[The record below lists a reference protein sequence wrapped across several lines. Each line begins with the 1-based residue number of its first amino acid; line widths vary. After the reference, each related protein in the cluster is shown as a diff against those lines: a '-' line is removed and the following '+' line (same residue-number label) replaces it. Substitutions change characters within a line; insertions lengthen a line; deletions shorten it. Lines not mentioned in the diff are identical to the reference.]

1 MQDKKNEN
9 VIVMDTAVDQD
20 IDSARIIMMMD
31 MHSTLDDMNV
41 AHSDEYLDKSIKLG
55 WDKNGNRVIS
65 TNVGICDTIDG
76 KGEKRHMFCMS
87 ALDII
92 ALEEFLA
99 TPIQS
104 RNTMNPALLTKHI
117 IRRAEKSF
125 RKFLKLEKD
134 ANARANA
141 DATSRD
147 LNEFLKNLGAVKG
160 LFFFMNHNELI
171 ASHPKDSIYF
181 VTVYN
186 NCNKFNSATFTLS
199 NSIKSEVLEKAT
211 EGVLVN

>member
-9 VIVMDTAVDQD
+9 VIVMDTAVDQE

-31 MHSTLDDMNV
+31 MHNNLKDMNV

-55 WDKNGNRVIS
+55 WDKKGNRVIS
-65 TNVGICDTIDG
+65 TNMGICDTVDG
-76 KGEKRHMFCMS
+76 KGEKRQMFCMS

-125 RKFLKLEKD
+125 RKFLKLEKE

-171 ASHPKDSIYF
+171 AAHPKDSIYF

-199 NSIKSEVLEKAT
+199 NSIKSEIMEKAT